1 MPGNSS
7 SNNFRTGCHAPMH
20 AEDQINTQGSMQ
32 AEDQTDEHYQNNN
45 KNINSRAIHAEKI
58 IKIK

>member
-1 MPGNSS
+1 
-7 SNNFRTGCHAPMH
+7 MH